1 MTFTLS
7 SGQAS
12 FTLPLDPQNW
22 DYNVNP
28 RKSVTKTLGGQ
39 VVQLLGYSYSGSFG
53 GLIHGGSVLKRDDLP
68 SRMAWSDVVLLKQ
81 FLVNAMKNQKQGVKS
96 HIVWQE
102 QGYDFDCALGDLTIQ
117 EDLSTVAY
125 RYTIPFYQV
134 RAGSMHDGSSY
145 ATTLNRLLYEIGDMN
160 ANAYHGGSG
169 NTSSIQAVTGFNEY
183 GPTVTSSSSSSS
195 SSSAGTTAP
204 QGEIQEYAHSKM
216 AEYGWTESDFAS
228 LVQMWNKESGWSP
241 TADNP
246 TSDAYGI
253 PQAMCDPRIHPE
265 LFSGRY
271 GDYKTNWKTQIDWG
285 LNYIKGRY
293 GSPSAAWSFW
303 QRNHWY

>member
-1 MTFTLS
+1 MTFTIS
-7 SGQAS
+7 SGSSS
-12 FTLPLDPQNW
+12 FTLPLDPQRW
-22 DYNVNP
+22 DYNINP

-68 SRMAWSDVVLLKQ
+68 SRMAWSDIVLLKQ
-81 FLVNAMKNQKQGVKS
+81 FLVNAMKNQKQGINS
-96 HIVWQE
+96 HIAWRE
-102 QGYDFDCALGDLTIQ
+102 QGYDFDCAFGDLTIQ
-117 EDLSTVAY
+117 EDLNTVGY
-125 RYTIPFYQV
+125 TYTIPFYQV
-134 RAGSMHDGSSY
+134 KAGSIHDGSSY

-169 NTSSIQAVTGFNEY
+169 NTSSIQVTTGFNEY
-183 GPTVTSSSSSSS
+183 GPTVTSSSSDSDSGN
-195 SSSAGTTAP
+195 ATAP

-216 AEYGWTESDFAS
+216 AEYGWSEADFTA
-228 LVQMWNKESGWSP
+228 LVEIWTKESGWSP

-253 PQAMCDPRIHPE
+253 PQAMYDPNVHPE
-265 LFSGRY
+265 LFSGQY
-271 GDYKTNWKTQIDWG
+271 ASYKTNWKTQVDWG
-285 LNYIKGRY
+285 LNYIKNRY

-303 QRNHWY
+303 QSNHWY